1 MSQIEINKFNAKFE
15 FYTVENFSAE
25 NVKILLDV
33 VKTNLNSIE
42 IIPVETTGEEESN
55 EENKKE
61 NIKLIIEKD
70 KENVELANQVLAKI
84 EDGKK
89 YKVSITYKNTND
101 IIDYI
106 TISEITE

>member
-1 MSQIEINKFNAKFE
+1 M
-15 FYTVENFSAE
+15 
-25 NVKILLDV
+25 KILLDV

-42 IIPVETTGEEESN
+42 IIPVETTGEEESD